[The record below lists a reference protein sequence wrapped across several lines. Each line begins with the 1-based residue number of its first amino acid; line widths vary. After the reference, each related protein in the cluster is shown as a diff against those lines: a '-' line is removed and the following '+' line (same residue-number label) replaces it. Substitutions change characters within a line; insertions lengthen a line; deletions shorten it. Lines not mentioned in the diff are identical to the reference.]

1 MEILF
6 TKEFDRVFKKFLL
19 QFSGTHPKWN
29 IFQELL
35 NMGGRHLRRGNGIHR
50 LKPVFGRMHL
60 LKPLENF

>member
-35 NMGGRHLRRGNGIHR
+35 NMGGDISDGEMGFID
-50 LKPVFGRMHL
+50 
-60 LKPLENF
+60 